1 MRISL
6 FAFVTLAL
14 GLTGP
19 LCAQPAEL
27 TQVLSQAKAYDFG
40 QDRKAV
46 VRLEKIIAQANPQE
60 YRAIEKEI
68 LKVLKETSSPGLRDV
83 LCRQLSLIGSEE
95 AVPALIEM
103 LKNEQ
108 SMDPARYALER
119 IGGPLV
125 DRQLRLLLPSV
136 GDPIKV
142 GIVTTQGVR
151 RDAEAVPMIGPLL
164 KSSNGTLATAAA
176 AALGNI
182 GTQEAVNALAQAQ
195 ADVAEPVRS
204 RVLDAQLQGA
214 NRMMSAGDMDAAL
227 SVYARLLDTENS
239 ATIRAAAW
247 RQQARAQSAQ
257 LATHILS
264 VIQSQDADLLPIALA
279 SVRQVKEPAELQAI
293 AAMLPKL
300 NAPQQIVL
308 LAALTDAGQPA
319 VLPAISELIQS
330 PHSQVRIAVL
340 RALGQ
345 MGQTAQ
351 VAMLVTAAAQEDEP
365 VRTTARE
372 ALYGLRGEGVNKR
385 LLEALPAASV
395 PEQMEIVLA
404 ISERR
409 IADASPLLITLAAS
423 DEPSVKREACQ
434 ALTRVARWGDL
445 PALVDLLQQQPS
457 KRHEDVLVGAALR
470 FDDRQERMASV
481 VSALQNTEVD
491 GPASAALLRV
501 LGRVGDASGLKV
513 ILETLESDDV
523 KMQTEA
529 IRALSL
535 WPTPEPKQRLLTLA
549 QKEESLSRH
558 VLALR
563 GFVNMATM
571 SGEQQPEQGMQDL
584 ARAWE
589 TARRNDEKRIVL
601 SSLPKVACLSALSF
615 AEAHARDEGLQGE
628 AQNALVSLGKVLAQ
642 KHPEQ
647 VRTALQAVAA
657 HATSSV
663 VQERAQEILQQ
674 LK

>member
-6 FAFVTLAL
+6 FAFVTLVL
-14 GLTGP
+14 GLTGS
-19 LCAQPAEL
+19 LCAQPATL
-27 TQVLSQAKAYDFG
+27 AQVLSQAKSYDFG

-46 VRLEKIIAQANPQE
+46 VQLEQIVAQANPQE

-68 LKVLKETSSPGLRDV
+68 LKVLKATPSPGLRDV

-182 GTQEAVNALAQAQ
+182 GTQEAVNVLAQAQ

-214 NRMMSAGDMDAAL
+214 NRMMSAGEMEAAL
-227 SVYARLLDTENS
+227 GIYARLLDAENP

-247 RQQARAQSAQ
+247 RQQARAQTAQ
-257 LATHILS
+257 LAAHILS
-264 VIQSQDADLLPIALA
+264 VIQSRDTDLLPIALA
-279 SVRQVKEPAELQAI
+279 SVRQVKDPAELRAI

-300 NAPQQIVL
+300 NPPQQIVL
-308 LAALTDAGQPA
+308 LAALTDAGQPT
-319 VLPAISELIQS
+319 VLPVVTELIKS
-330 PHSQVRIAVL
+330 PHPQVRMAVL

-345 MGQTAQ
+345 MGQAAQ
-351 VAMLVTAAAQEDEP
+351 VAMLVTAAAQEEEP
-365 VRTTARE
+365 VRTVARE
-372 ALYGLRGEGVNKR
+372 ALYGLRGEGVNAR
-385 LLEALPAASV
+385 LMEALPSAPAS
-395 PEQMEIVLA
+395 EQMERILA

-409 IADASPLLITLAAS
+409 IVDASPILITLAAS
-423 DEPSVKREACQ
+423 DERSVQREACQ
-434 ALTRVARWGDL
+434 ALTKVARWEDF
-445 PALVDLLQQQPS
+445 PALVDLLLQQPS

-470 FDDRQERMASV
+470 FDDRQERMGPV
-481 VSALQNTEVD
+481 VSALQNSEVT
-491 GPASAALLRV
+491 GPPRAALLRV
-501 LGRVGDASGLKV
+501 LGRVGDASGLTV
-513 ILETLESDDV
+513 ILKTLESDDD

-535 WPTPEPKQRLLTLA
+535 WPTPEPKQRLFTLA
-549 QKEESLSRH
+549 QNEESMSRH

-563 GFVNMATM
+563 GFINMATM
-571 SGEQQPEQGMQDL
+571 PDQQKPEQGMQDL
-584 ARAWE
+584 TRAWE
-589 TARRNDEKRIVL
+589 ISRRDDEKRIVL
-601 SSLPKVACLSALSF
+601 SSLAKVACLKSLSF
-615 AEAHARDEGLQGE
+615 AEAHVRDEGLQGE
-628 AQNALVSLGKVLAQ
+628 AQNALVSLGKILAQ
-642 KHPEQ
+642 KHPKQ
-647 VRTALQAVAA
+647 VRAALQAVAA
-657 HATSSV
+657 QATSSV
-663 VQERAQEILQQ
+663 VQQRAQEILQQ
-674 LK
+674 IK